1 MNDTQ
6 HKGFLERLC
15 IPDFYRHECV
25 FWYSKNSKVNKSTI
39 RKLYN
44 QCHSNSFVELIH
56 NFIGKQLHIIMIWYV
71 NKGLNNSQG
80 PLLILIR
87 ALKLNW
93 AMTWRNI
100 TMSMQYI
107 WLQSSSSNVI
117 FFWKLYL
124 YGSHGFLVCV
134 CNSHKQTFARWY
146 SSLLVIGRVYI
157 YFYHQQGVDK
167 RISR

>member
-1 MNDTQ
+1 MELVVIFLSVHICNFVFSLLSRSKPVLIPTLIVALCLINNNIRVLIWYQGGVFSWPKIGKPLTRLYGQPKRKLIDDNPLKKIKTIPCYNSIQMNHIQ

-71 NKGLNNSQG
+71 NK
-80 PLLILIR
+80 
-87 ALKLNW
+87 
-93 AMTWRNI
+93 
-100 TMSMQYI
+100 
-107 WLQSSSSNVI
+107 
-117 FFWKLYL
+117 
-124 YGSHGFLVCV
+124 
-134 CNSHKQTFARWY
+134 HK
-146 SSLLVIGRVYI
+146 
-157 YFYHQQGVDK
+157 
-167 RISR
+167 

>member
-1 MNDTQ
+1 MIDIQ
-6 HKGFLERLC
+6 HKDFLERLC

-25 FWYSKNSKVNKSTI
+25 FWYSKNSKVNKSSI
-39 RKLYN
+39 QKLYN

-71 NKGLNNSQG
+71 NINNSQG

-100 TMSMQYI
+100 TMSMQYR

-134 CNSHKQTFARWY
+134 CNSHKQTFASWY

>member
-1 MNDTQ
+1 MNDIQ

-25 FWYSKNSKVNKSTI
+25 FWYSKNSKVNKSII
-39 RKLYN
+39 RILCN
-44 QCHSNSFVELIH
+44 QCHSNSFLELFH
-56 NFIGKQLHIIMIWYV
+56 NFIGKHLHITVINRNY
-71 NKGLNNSQG
+71 SQG
-80 PLLILIR
+80 LLLILIR
-87 ALKLNW
+87 AFKLYW

-100 TMSMQYI
+100 TMSMQYR

-117 FFWKLYL
+117 FFWKIHLYA
-124 YGSHGFLVCV
+124 SHGFLVYV

-157 YFYHQQGVDK
+157 YFYHQQGVVK